1 MCVHSVFRGAWE
13 RGGYYRYLSC
23 SCTATT
29 HLQELPEV
37 TSLLIAGSFQTRKK
51 LAIVDHLIRTQH
63 SCVQVQKLGYIYC
76 KFQIACQCDG
86 SNQPINQNCQNL
98 AYLL

>member
-1 MCVHSVFRGAWE
+1 M
-13 RGGYYRYLSC
+13 YLSC

-37 TSLLIAGSFQTRKK
+37 TSLLIAGSFQTWKK

-63 SCVQVQKLGYIYC
+63 SCAQVQKLVIVNFRLLVSVMVQTNQLI
-76 KFQIACQCDG
+76 KIAKT
-86 SNQPINQNCQNL
+86 
-98 AYLL
+98 